1 MARLM
6 LIVWGAAML
15 SVGGAPVATGTSSV
29 AAVETG
35 RGAVRGGVSTVVDSR
50 VATEA
55 QAEGLNLDTR
65 EPRGMV
71 LLFR

>member
-15 SVGGAPVATGTSSV
+15 SAGGAPVATGASSAV
-29 AAVETG
+29 AVETR

>member
-1 MARLM
+1 MVL
-6 LIVWGAAML
+6 LAA
-15 SVGGAPVATGTSSV
+15 GGAPVATGASSAV
-29 AAVETG
+29 AVETG
-35 RGAVRGGVSTVVDSR
+35 CGAVCDRASTMVDSR
-50 VATEA
+50 VWTEA